1 MNPELLLSMAKDSL
15 AIKNSARDSRLTAII
30 NGVIKELEEEQGLA
44 LSGDNPQH
52 LLFVTDYVT
61 WRHEHPG
68 DDMPRHLKFRLHNL
82 IISSGGDEN
91 V

>member
-1 MNPELLLSMAKDSL
+1 MDPELILTMVKDSL
-15 AIKNSARDSRLTAII
+15 AIKTSARDSRLTAII
-30 NGVIKELEEEQGLA
+30 NGVIKELEGEQGLT
-44 LSGDNPQH
+44 LLGDNPQH

-61 WRHEHPG
+61 WMHEHPG

-82 IISSGGDEN
+82 IISAGGDEN